1 MNEFIKHFGIDI
13 KLLLAQAAN
22 FLLLLFIL
30 KRYAYGPLLR
40 MMKTRR
46 DEIAKGVQFTK
57 DSEKKLAEIGVLKEQ
72 TLKEAHDTAFAI
84 VKKGEATAEERKNEI
99 LRDADRKKESIVEEA
114 RRRIREE
121 EAKMKEGVSAGAED
135 LVRLAVAKVL
145 GKIPADVRDQPLITE
160 ALEELKG
167 ATQKP

>member
-1 MNEFIKHFGIDI
+1 MDDFVRHFGIDI

-22 FLLLLFIL
+22 FLLLLFVL

-46 DEIAKGVQFTK
+46 DEIAKGVKFTK
-57 DSEKKLAEIGVLKEQ
+57 DGEKKLAEIGILKEQ
-72 TLKEAHDTAFAI
+72 TLKDAHDTAFAI

-99 LRDADRKKESIVEEA
+99 LRDADRKTESLVEEA

-121 EAKMKEGVSAGAED
+121 EAKMKEGVSAGAEE

-145 GKIPADVRDQPLITE
+145 GKMPADVRDELLIRE
-160 ALEELKG
+160 ALTELKSVS
-167 ATQKP
+167 KKS

>member
-1 MNEFIKHFGIDI
+1 MNEFLANFGINW

-46 DEIAKGVQFTK
+46 DEIAKGIRFTK
-57 DSEKKLAEIGVLKEQ
+57 EGEKKLAEIGILKEQ
-72 TLKEAHDTAFAI
+72 TLKDAHDQSLGI
-84 VKKGEATAEERKNEI
+84 VKKGETIAEERKNEI
-99 LRDADRKKESIVEEA
+99 LRAAERKTETIIEEA

-121 EAKMKEGVSAGAED
+121 EARMKEGVSAGAEE

-145 GKIPADVRDQPLITE
+145 GKIPAEVRDDLLIRE
-160 ALEELKG
+160 ALSELRG
-167 ATQKP
+167 VSQKQ